1 MDSISALW
9 YCLPPAAILTQSYL
23 IVSSVFICIQPKLNL
38 YSLKFFQLPLFPIFH
53 NYEVF
58 HNLWGLDSCKFP
70 ISLIFYKT
78 DLMRNSIRP
87 GKFCEIE
94 NHKIYRNH
102 KTYENCCI
110 GKLKTFIKVSVEC
123 QKKDMFG
130 MNSREKKQIKTYVGA
145 HWCACLLS
153 SAMTMS
159 VRG

>member
-78 DLMRNSIRP
+78 DLMQNSIRP
-87 GKFCEIE
+87 GECHKSYQ
-94 NHKIYRNH
+94 NHKIHQNSESSEKALFIYIIEGFLSNDPI
-102 KTYENCCI
+102 NSMIFCC
-110 GKLKTFIKVSVEC
+110 
-123 QKKDMFG
+123 
-130 MNSREKKQIKTYVGA
+130 
-145 HWCACLLS
+145 
-153 SAMTMS
+153 
-159 VRG
+159 VRLIFSLQFSFEQYFSI